1 LKCNKQAKKQKNQ
14 SSFAEINLNGRI
26 TKLNGK
32 RERERERERE
42 TWRGLSL
49 EKWKKRGIQGP
60 QQVGGG
66 GGDRNID
73 GCGLW

>member
-42 TWRGLSL
+42 RDLKGSVFREMEEERDTRPSTSGRRRRG
-49 EKWKKRGIQGP
+49 
-60 QQVGGG
+60 
-66 GGDRNID
+66 
-73 GCGLW
+73 